1 MNHRIKIEL
10 ASVINLATTGAF
22 CAVVETDSAANP
34 LAPRSSAGAPVFGP
48 DVAYLPDHFRD
59 LTLKE
64 LNYTV

>member
-1 MNHRIKIEL
+1 M
-10 ASVINLATTGAF
+10 ATTGAF

-34 LAPRSSAGAPVFGP
+34 LAPPDLHRGACFWP
-48 DVAYLPDHFRD
+48 DAAYLPDRFWD